1 MTDSNMKKY
10 GLALMLLALLCWSE
24 FPLAAQEQSAQDL
37 FKELKFRN
45 IGPTRGGRVTT
56 VAGVASEKAT
66 FYMGATGGGV
76 WKTED
81 FGASWYNVSD
91 GFFST
96 PSIGAIR
103 VAPSDAKT
111 VYVGTGSDG
120 IRSNVITGKGVYKS
134 TDAGKSWTHIGLEK
148 TGQIGAVEVHPGDP
162 NVVYVAA
169 IGQAF
174 NANTERGVY
183 RTKDGGQN
191 WEKVLFV
198 SDTTGAVD
206 LELHPTNPDIIYAC
220 MWRGERKPWTVISG
234 GKEGGVYKSTDGGDT
249 WNKLGNGLPNG
260 LFGKSDL
267 AVSAAAPDRVYVLI
281 EAPVGEGGVYRSDD
295 AGASW
300 KLISTKKEL
309 LDRPFYY
316 CNLDVSP
323 QDPNTL
329 YASATGFWKS
339 TDGGKNWQRKRT
351 PHGDNHDIWIN
362 PSDTNLFIQA
372 NDGGAN
378 VTLNGG
384 KTWSSQIN
392 QPTAELYQVEVDN
405 QFPYWVY
412 AGQQDNSTISIPSLP
427 PYSSIGGTSS
437 YWMAVGG
444 CETGPV
450 VPKPSNPDIVYAN
463 CKGRFGVYNK
473 KTGQEKQYYVGA
485 SNMYGH
491 NPKDLK
497 FRFQRVSPIHVSPHN
512 PDVVYH
518 TSQYVHK
525 TTDDGVTWEIIS
537 PDLTDFDPATQVIS
551 GSPITRDITGEEFYS
566 TIYAIRES
574 TVAEGVIWVGANDG
588 PVHVTKDGGENWQK
602 VTPKALG
609 KGGRID
615 CVEPSPHQ
623 AGKAYFTSLRYQLGD
638 FKPYIYKTTDYGQT
652 WELLSDGTNGI
663 PADYPVR
670 VVREDPTR
678 EGLLYAGT
686 EFGLFISFDD
696 GKSWRAFQ
704 QNLPVT
710 PITDIKVHQE
720 DLVMSTMGRSFWIL
734 DNLSVL
740 HQLPADLE
748 VSEIELFKPRDTHRM
763 RYGGGFRLTGDGVS
777 YPAPSLTIDY
787 YLPNKMDQDLYLEI
801 LNEEGT
807 VIQGFSSGDPGENQ
821 KDGEPSMATGF
832 FLPAGNPKLP
842 NDPGLHRF
850 KWNLRHPGAQL
861 GSRRGRGGPMVK
873 PGEYTIKMK
882 LGDLEWEQKAKI
894 RMDPRIV
901 EAGVT
906 QADLVEQEEL
916 GLKLVKLQEASRQ
929 LANQIKQRKKELNKM
944 MKESTDPDQK
954 KRYQN
959 EYDKIS
965 EREKQLVTNDGRY
978 PQPMLIDQIN
988 YLSSMINRADQK
1000 PGKDAQDRYT
1010 ELKGLLD
1017 SLKEDVLP

>member
-1 MTDSNMKKY
+1 MKKY
-10 GLALMLLALLCWSE
+10 TLPLLLCLLCLLGE
-24 FPLAAQEQSAQDL
+24 FSLVAQEKPAQKL
-37 FKELKFRN
+37 FQELEFRN

-81 FGASWYNVSD
+81 FGANWRNVSD
-91 GFFST
+91 GYFST

-111 VYVGTGSDG
+111 IYVGTGSDG

-134 TDAGKSWTHIGLEK
+134 KDAGKSWQHIGLEK
-148 TGQIGAVEVHPGDP
+148 TGQIGAVEVHPSDP
-162 NVVYVAA
+162 NTVFVAA

-174 NANTERGVY
+174 NANPERGVY

-191 WEKVLFV
+191 WEQVLFV

-206 LELHPTNPDIIYAC
+206 LEIHPSNPNVIYAC

-234 GKEGGVYKSTDGGDT
+234 GKEGGVYKSTDGGNT
-249 WNKLGNGLPNG
+249 WKKLTKGLPSG

-267 AVSAAAPDRVYVLI
+267 AVSAAAPNRVYVLI
-281 EAPVGEGGVYRSDD
+281 EAPVGQGGVYRSDD
-295 AGASW
+295 AGENW
-300 KLISTKKEL
+300 TLVSTKKEL

-323 QDPNTL
+323 QDANTL
-329 YASATGFWKS
+329 YASATSFYKS
-339 TDGGKNWQRKRT
+339 TDGGKSWQRQRT

-362 PSDTNLFIQA
+362 PSDTNLFVQA

-384 KTWSSQIN
+384 KTWSTQSN
-392 QPTAELYQVEVDN
+392 QPTAELYQVEVDD

-412 AGQQDNSTISIPSLP
+412 AGQQDNSTISLPSLP
-427 PYSSIGGTSS
+427 PYNSIGGTSS
-437 YWMAVGG
+437 FWIAVGG

-450 VPKPSNPDIVYAN
+450 VPKPGNPDIVYAN

-537 PDLTDFDPATQVIS
+537 PDLTAFDPATQVIS

-574 TVAEGVIWVGANDG
+574 TVSEGEIWVGANDG
-588 PVHVTKDGGENWQK
+588 PVHVTRDGGKNWK
-602 VTPKALG
+602 NVTPKALAG
-609 KGGRID
+609 GGRID

-638 FKPYIYKTTDYGQT
+638 WKPYIFKTTDYGQS
-652 WELLSDGTNGI
+652 WELLTDGKNGI

-670 VVREDPTR
+670 VVREDPSR
-678 EGLLYAGT
+678 AGLLYAGT

-696 GKSWRAFQ
+696 GKSWRSFQ

-740 HQLPADLE
+740 HQLPANLQLSKTE
-748 VSEIELFKPRDTHRM
+748 MFKPRDAYRM
-763 RYGGGFRLTGDGVS
+763 RYGGGFRLSSDGVT
-777 YPAPSLTIDY
+777 YPSPGLTIDY
-787 YLPNKMDQDLYLEI
+787 YLPSKTEQDLYLEI
-801 LNEEGT
+801 VDDEDQ
-807 VIQGFSSGDPGENQ
+807 VIQRFSSGKPGENQ
-821 KDGEPSMATGF
+821 KASEPSMSTGF

-842 NDPGLHRF
+842 NSKGLHRF
-850 KWNLRHPGAQL
+850 TWNLRHPGPQL
-861 GSRRGRGGPMVK
+861 GSGRRRGGPLVT
-873 PGEYTIKMK
+873 PGEYTLRMK
-882 LGDLEWEQKAKI
+882 HGDQQWEQKATIKA
-894 RMDPRIV
+894 DPRV
-901 EAGVT
+901 TESGVS
-906 QADLVEQEEL
+906 QADLEEQETLALE
-916 GLKLVKLQEASRQ
+916 LVKLQEVSSQ
-929 LANQIKQRKKELNKM
+929 LAQEISQRKKELNKM
-944 MKESTDPDQK
+944 MKESTNVDQK
-954 KRYQN
+954 QRYQK
-959 EYDKIS
+959 EHDKLS
-965 EREKQLVTNDGRY
+965 TQEKQLVTHQGRY

-1000 PGKDAQDRYT
+1000 PGKDAHDRFK
-1010 ELKGLLD
+1010 ELKSKLD
-1017 SLKEDVLP
+1017 ALKEDVLP